1 MVKLEFLLATIVG
14 LGLFLTD
21 FIFGW
26 LTFLCG
32 SIPVIFIMALIIGL
46 IAGSHSG
53 AIFATMITWIGGI
66 GIGILITPLVFADFV
81 TPETNILGLFLF
93 VFIYSVRG
101 VFDISFEG
109 NIIEVIVVG
118 IGMLIVVLV
127 LTPVLYLFSFAFAP
141 IGVVIGNFIR
151 KRVGERSVEQPSF
164 VQETP
169 VIQPTPVEEEPSKV
183 EETIEAEEEYSDN
196 E

>member
-1 MVKLEFLLATIVG
+1 MVKLEFLLSIVVG

-32 SIPVIFIMALIIGL
+32 SVPVIFIIALIIGL

-53 AIFATMITWIGGI
+53 GIFATMITWIGGI
-66 GIGILITPLVFADFV
+66 SIGILITPIVFADLM

-101 VFDISFEG
+101 VYDLSFEG
-109 NIIEVIVVG
+109 NIIEVFVVG

-141 IGVVIGNFIR
+141 VGVVIGNFIR
-151 KRVGERSVEQPSF
+151 KRVGGRSVEQPPV

-169 VIQPTPVEEEPSKV
+169 VIQSTPVEEPTGFEEPEEV
-183 EETIEAEEEYSDN
+183 EDSTEA
-196 E
+196 